1 MKSKTVN
8 IFGSNSTDN
17 INTTFLALNSKFEPW
32 TYRCFKDCHNVKQ

>member
-17 INTTFLALNSKFEPW
+17 INTTCLALNLNHKHTIVLKFAAM
-32 TYRCFKDCHNVKQ
+32 